1 MIKALRIVEIMWLV
15 IAAVSAF
22 ELVARWNADRDK
34 ALIFG
39 AFLILSVFM
48 FFFRKRNRLKY
59 EKRNREQ
66 DNP

>member
-1 MIKALRIVEIMWLV
+1 MIRALRIVEIMWLV

-39 AFLILSVFM
+39 AFLILSIFM
-48 FFFRKRNRLKY
+48 FFFRKRNRMKY
-59 EKRNREQ
+59 EQRRKEQ
-66 DNP
+66 TKE